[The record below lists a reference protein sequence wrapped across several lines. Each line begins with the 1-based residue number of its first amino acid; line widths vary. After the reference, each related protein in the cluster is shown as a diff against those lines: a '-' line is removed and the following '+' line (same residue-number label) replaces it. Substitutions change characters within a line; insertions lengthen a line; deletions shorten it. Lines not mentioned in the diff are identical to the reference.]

1 MSYTAKVFYVLESDP
16 TYTLK
21 YDSLVKDVNIG
32 DSFSLS
38 FLDFDYNKT
47 HYYVKYAIN
56 NGSVYKRGVNTVD
69 CKSMMISDDYRY
81 MSWYVFCTEDE
92 TDITG
97 DCAVSY
103 IDIATEL

>member
-38 FLDFDYNKT
+38 FWILT
-47 HYYVKYAIN
+47 
-56 NGSVYKRGVNTVD
+56 
-69 CKSMMISDDYRY
+69 
-81 MSWYVFCTEDE
+81 
-92 TDITG
+92 ITKL
-97 DCAVSY
+97 
-103 IDIATEL
+103 ITT

>member
-38 FLDFDYNKT
+38 FLDFDYNS
-47 HYYVKYAIN
+47 HSPC
-56 NGSVYKRGVNTVD
+56 GSVD
-69 CKSMMISDDYRY
+69 
-81 MSWYVFCTEDE
+81 
-92 TDITG
+92 
-97 DCAVSY
+97 
-103 IDIATEL
+103 